1 MRVVDLFC
9 GCGGMSLGFSYAG
22 HDIVAAFDLWDA
34 AIEVYKENFTH
45 PVFKQDLM
53 NVEETVRQVEC
64 FKPDIIIGGPP
75 CQDFSSAGKRDEDNG
90 RGDLTISYSKIVSKV
105 RPEWFV
111 MENVERITK
120 TRKLL
125 EATNIF
131 KEAGY
136 GLTKTVL
143 DASLCGV
150 PQKRKR
156 FVMVGKLNA
165 SDDFIFPEIMSGLAK
180 KPMTMADYF
189 GDSLGIKYYYR
200 HPRSYVRRGIFS
212 IDEPSPTI
220 RGVNRPK
227 PGNYKKHMGDLCDPK
242 EIRNLSALERS
253 LIQTFPWNFI
263 WDDSPYLT
271 EQMIGNAVPVNLA
284 RYVASCL
291 LRFFKGDVDTLNIRF
306 IDWLRKEKKLSREVA
321 GDTLS
326 RVGRAKKIQAFGND
340 DCDDYINKLENNKIF
355 QDINPSVR
363 AQIRRS
369 LRLYFEYLKYNKE
382 PEI

>member
-156 FVMVGKLNA
+156 FVMIGKLNA

-220 RGVNRPK
+220 RGVNRPM
-227 PGNYKKHMGDLCDPK
+227 PSGYELHSNDPVSSK
-242 EIRNLSALERS
+242 EGIRQLTTKERS
-253 LIQTFPWNFI
+253 MVQTFPIDYKFCGSVTNQ
-263 WDDSPYLT
+263 

-284 RYVASCL
+284 KYIGIA
-291 LRFFKGDVDTLNIRF
+291 
-306 IDWLRKEKKLSREVA
+306 
-321 GDTLS
+321 
-326 RVGRAKKIQAFGND
+326 
-340 DCDDYINKLENNKIF
+340 INKYSERMHNLRMNGYDKTL
-355 QDINPSVR
+355 
-363 AQIRRS
+363 QIE
-369 LRLYFEYLKYNKE
+369 FADGYLSFVSDKTTNLKHCDNG
-382 PEI
+382 